1 MPGPGG
7 NQPKKSPKPKGKA
20 SKTGRYHEGYGP
32 MVEVIP
38 DTLYKRKMVSDA
50 IRGWGSDSP
59 KTRYGQ

>member
-1 MPGPGG
+1 M
-7 NQPKKSPKPKGKA
+7 KKPKPKGKA